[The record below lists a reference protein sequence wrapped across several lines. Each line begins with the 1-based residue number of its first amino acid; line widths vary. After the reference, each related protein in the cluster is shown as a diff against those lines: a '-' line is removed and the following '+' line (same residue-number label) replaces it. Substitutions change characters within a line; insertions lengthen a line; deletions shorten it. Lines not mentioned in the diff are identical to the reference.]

1 MVPIHATKYLL
12 LTPPA
17 AKVDDSAFT
26 IASIDAKGWDYC
38 TILCIL
44 GDTDIAMEALKVGEA
59 DADSAH
65 VDITGL
71 VYGTSVNTDGNTSSL
86 PTADSDNK
94 IFAFE
99 IDLRKRKRY
108 IKVAATAGDGT
119 AGTFMTVLAILS
131 RGEDVPTTATERG
144 LAQLLRV

>member
-17 AKVDDSAFT
+17 AKVDDAAFT

-71 VYGTSVNTDGNTSSL
+71 VYGTSVNTDGSTSSL
-86 PTADSDNK
+86 PTASDDNK

-99 IDLRKRKRY
+99 LDLRKRKRY